1 MRGGDVQDIDVRDA
15 ETVASITAGESEG
28 LAAAYDRYAP
38 GLYAY
43 CHSLLGE
50 PAAVS
55 DAVRDTFIVA
65 AAELGGL
72 DDPGRLRPWLYAVA
86 RNECRYR
93 LRTHA
98 VPAAP
103 GGPAEADEAGDD
115 TVVDAASAEVA
126 EQRAAVGAA
135 LAELSPAN
143 REIIELNLRHR
154 LEGPDLAAVLGVSE
168 TQAEAMTARAQ
179 SVFESWVGALLVART
194 GRESCPELATMLD
207 GRHGRLDATLRRRV
221 NRHSEH
227 CEVCETHQHLELSL
241 EALLSLLPF
250 APGALLPAGLRDQLF
265 RLADDASPAA
275 SAYRAEVIRWAGP
288 FSPSGFP
295 KPLDPRRTKYWPPNR
310 GLVAGTAAAAVLAA
324 ALMFGINGYTSP
336 GSKPTA
342 KPGAAGAHPS
352 AAAQANVPGGTG
364 GSSTKRTRGS
374 SNPAFPP
381 LISLISA
388 PGKTNSTVHPPLVAP
403 SPSSSPSGQPPPP
416 SGSPSP
422 STSPSGTP
430 SPPVTPTPTPT
441 PTGTPTPTPTG
452 TPTPTPTD
460 TPTPTP
466 TDTPTP
472 TPTGTPTPT
481 ASATASVT
489 NTPTVAPS

>member
-1 MRGGDVQDIDVRDA
+1 MRGGNVQDVDVRDA

-103 GGPAEADEAGDD
+103 GGPAEAGEPAEADEAGDD

-207 GRHGRLDATLRRRV
+207 GRHGRLDTTLRRRV
-221 NRHSEH
+221 NRHSEQ
-227 CEVCETHQHLELSL
+227 CEVCESHQHLELSL

-250 APGALLPAGLRDQLF
+250 APGALLPAGLRDQVF

-295 KPLDPRRTKYWPPNR
+295 EPLDPRRTKYWPPNR

-324 ALMFGINGYTSP
+324 ALMFGINGYTS
-336 GSKPTA
+336 GR
-342 KPGAAGAHPS
+342 AA
-352 AAAQANVPGGTG
+352 
-364 GSSTKRTRGS
+364 
-374 SNPAFPP
+374 
-381 LISLISA
+381 
-388 PGKTNSTVHPPLVAP
+388 
-403 SPSSSPSGQPPPP
+403 
-416 SGSPSP
+416 
-422 STSPSGTP
+422 
-430 SPPVTPTPTPT
+430 
-441 PTGTPTPTPTG
+441 
-452 TPTPTPTD
+452 
-460 TPTPTP
+460 
-466 TDTPTP
+466 
-472 TPTGTPTPT
+472 
-481 ASATASVT
+481 
-489 NTPTVAPS
+489 

>member
-1 MRGGDVQDIDVRDA
+1 MRDADVRDADVRDA
-15 ETVASITAGESEG
+15 ETVASITAGDRDG

-38 GLYAY
+38 GIYAY

-98 VPAAP
+98 LPATP
-103 GGPAEADEAGDD
+103 GEAGEASKAGDASDD
-115 TVVDAASAEVA
+115 TVGDPDDADVA
-126 EQRAAVGAA
+126 ELRAAVGAA
-135 LAELSPAN
+135 LAGLGPAN

-154 LEGPDLAAVLGVSE
+154 LEGPDLAVILGVSE
-168 TQAEAMTARAQ
+168 HQAEAMASRAQ
-179 SVFESWVGALLVART
+179 SIFEAWVGALLVART
-194 GRESCPELATMLD
+194 GRESCPQLATMLD
-207 GRHGRLDATLRRRV
+207 GWDGRLDATLRRRV
-221 NRHSEH
+221 YRHSEH
-227 CEVCETHQHLELSL
+227 CETCETHQHLELSL

-265 RLADDASPAA
+265 RLADDASPSA
-275 SAYRAEVIRWAGP
+275 SAYRAEVTRWAGP

-295 KPLDPRRTKYWPPNR
+295 EPLDPRHTQYWPPNR
-310 GLVAGTAAAAVLAA
+310 GLVAGTAAAAVIAA
-324 ALMFGINGYTSP
+324 ALMFGISGYTST
-336 GSKPTA
+336 GSKPA
-342 KPGAAGAHPS
+342 ARPGATGAHPS
-352 AAAQANVPGGTG
+352 AAAQAGVPGAPGGTSKKQAG
-364 GSSTKRTRGS
+364 GSG
-374 SNPAFPP
+374 NPALVP

-388 PGKTNSTVHPPLVAP
+388 PGKTNSTVHPPLVTP
-403 SPSSSPSGQPPPP
+403 SPSPSGQPPSP

-430 SPPVTPTPTPT
+430 SPSVTPTPTPS
-441 PTGTPTPTPTG
+441 
-452 TPTPTPTD
+452 D

-466 TDTPTP
+466 SDTPTP
-472 TPTGTPTPT
+472 TPSDTPTPTPSDTTTPSDTPTPAPPTGTPTAP
-481 ASATASVT
+481 ATD
-489 NTPTVAPS
+489 TPTPAPS

>member
-1 MRGGDVQDIDVRDA
+1 MRGGDLQDTDVRDA
-15 ETVASITAGESEG
+15 ETVASITAGDREG

-65 AAELGGL
+65 AAKLGGL
-72 DDPGRLRPWLYAVA
+72 DDPSRLRPWLYAVA

-98 VPAAP
+98 LPAAP
-103 GGPAEADEAGDD
+103 GEAGEAVPAGDD
-115 TVVDAASAEVA
+115 TADDPADAEVA
-126 EQRAAVGAA
+126 ELRAAVGAA
-135 LAELSPAN
+135 LAGLSPAN
-143 REIIELNLRHR
+143 QEIIELNLRHR

-168 TQAEAMTARAQ
+168 NQAEAMASRAQ
-179 SVFESWVGALLVART
+179 SLFENWAGALLVART
-194 GRESCPELATMLD
+194 GRESCPELATLLD
-207 GRHGRLDATLRRRV
+207 GWDGRLDATLRKRIY
-221 NRHSEH
+221 RHSEH
-227 CEVCETHQHLELSL
+227 CEICEAHQHLELSL
-241 EALLSLLPF
+241 EALLGLLPF
-250 APGALLPAGLRDQLF
+250 AAGALLPAGLRDQLF
-265 RLADDASPAA
+265 RLAEDASPAA

-295 KPLDPRRTKYWPPNR
+295 EPLDPRRTQYWPPNR
-310 GLVAGTAAAAVLAA
+310 GLVAGTAAAVVLAA
-324 ALMFGINGYTSP
+324 ALMFGINGYTST
-336 GSKPTA
+336 GSKTNA
-342 KPGAAGAHPS
+342 KPGATGAHPS
-352 AAAQANVPGGTG
+352 AAAQAGVPGGSG
-364 GSSTKRTRGS
+364 GSSTKRAGGS

-388 PGKTNSTVHPPLVAP
+388 PGSTNSTVHPPLVAP
-403 SPSSSPSGQPPPP
+403 SPSPSPSGQPPSP

-430 SPPVTPTPTPT
+430 SPSVTPTPTPT
-441 PTGTPTPTPTG
+441 PSG

-460 TPTPTP
+460 TTTAPA
-466 TDTPTP
+466 
-472 TPTGTPTPT
+472 TPT
-481 ASATASVT
+481 ATD
-489 NTPTVAPS
+489 TPTVAPS

>member
-1 MRGGDVQDIDVRDA
+1 MRGGDVQDVDVRDA

-352 AAAQANVPGGTG
+352 AAAQGGLPGGAG
-364 GSSTKRTRGS
+364 GSSTKRKGGS
-374 SNPAFPP
+374 TNPAF
-381 LISLISA
+381 
-388 PGKTNSTVHPPLVAP
+388 PPLVAP
-403 SPSSSPSGQPPPP
+403 SPSSSPSGQPPSP

-430 SPPVTPTPTPT
+430 SPSVTPTPTPT

-452 TPTPTPTD
+452 TPPPTHTD
-460 TPTPTP
+460 T
-466 TDTPTP
+466 
-472 TPTGTPTPT
+472 
-481 ASATASVT
+481 
-489 NTPTVAPS
+489 

>member
-72 DDPGRLRPWLYAVA
+72 GDPGRLRPWLYAVA

-103 GGPAEADEAGDD
+103 GGPAEAGEPAEADEAGDD

-352 AAAQANVPGGTG
+352 AAAQGGLPGGAG
-364 GSSTKRTRGS
+364 GSSTKRKGGS
-374 SNPAFPP
+374 TNPAFPP

-388 PGKTNSTVHPPLVAP
+388 PGNPNSTVHPPLVAP
-403 SPSSSPSGQPPPP
+403 SPSSSPSGQPPSP

-430 SPPVTPTPTPT
+430 SPSVTP
-441 PTGTPTPTPTG
+441 
-452 TPTPTPTD
+452 
-460 TPTPTP
+460 
-466 TDTPTP
+466 TPTP